1 MRISLNRSITI
12 GLLFVFAA
20 LVTSATSTRAAVT
33 SSILQPGSNE
43 GTADSFVGDHDWI
56 FATKRGHFEVDIS
69 IGRVPTNA
77 LPGAPFNVVL
87 HVVPLAG
94 NHVTF
99 SKVPGGYVYRGDIVK
114 PAKMRLV
121 VIPANSALVR
131 AANEYTIEASG
142 PAVVFATGADP
153 IIGTYSGSSDG
164 AAKILPGGV
173 IHTAGGVNGTWT
185 VFDPQLHIYTIT
197 IGQIRYSVK
206 LVPGQGLLDANNGNI
221 VLQALH

>member
-1 MRISLNRSITI
+1 MRRFSIVALTFVVA
-12 GLLFVFAA
+12 LFANAA
-20 LVTSATSTRAAVT
+20 AARADGA
-33 SSILQPGSNE
+33 SSPLQPGSNE
-43 GTADSFVGDHDWI
+43 GTADSFVGNHDWL
-56 FATKRGHFEVDIS
+56 FSTKPGHFELDIS
-69 IGRVPTNA
+69 LGRVPTNA
-77 LPGAPFNVVL
+77 LPGAPFTVVL

-99 SKVPGGYVYRGDIVK
+99 AKTPGGYVYTGDMKK

-131 AANEYTIEASG
+131 EANEYTVVASG

-164 AAKILPGGV
+164 AARILPGGV
-173 IHTAGGVNGTWT
+173 IKTAGGVDGTWS

-197 IGQIRYSVK
+197 IGQTRYSVK

-221 VLQALH
+221 VLQTIH

>member
-1 MRISLNRSITI
+1 VRRFSIVALTFVVA
-12 GLLFVFAA
+12 LFANAA
-20 LVTSATSTRAAVT
+20 AARADGA
-33 SSILQPGSNE
+33 SSPLQPGSNE
-43 GTADSFVGDHDWI
+43 GTADSFVGNHDWL
-56 FATKRGHFEVDIS
+56 FSTKPGHFELDIS
-69 IGRVPTNA
+69 LGRVPTNA
-77 LPGAPFNVVL
+77 LPGAPFTVVL

-99 SKVPGGYVYRGDIVK
+99 AKTPGGYVYTGDMKK

-131 AANEYTIEASG
+131 EANEYTVVASG

-164 AAKILPGGV
+164 AARILPGGV
-173 IHTAGGVNGTWT
+173 IKTAGGVDGTWS

-197 IGQIRYSVK
+197 IGQTRYSVK

-221 VLQALH
+221 VLQTIH